1 MTGDVRGLEMRE
13 EISGQTSEKNETKQ
27 NKKKPLNEIAE
38 EYI

>member
-13 EISGQTSEKNETKQ
+13 EISGQTSEKKKQ
-27 NKKKPLNEIAE
+27 NKKKTLNEIAE

>member
-13 EISGQTSEKNETKQ
+13 EISGKQVGGKEKT
-27 NKKKPLNEIAE
+27 LNEIAE

>member
-13 EISGQTSEKNETKQ
+13 EISGQTSEKKKQ
-27 NKKKPLNEIAE
+27 TKKKTLNEIAE